1 MLALTIAFRNRVHIY
16 MTAPVPAQR
25 FNDVILV
32 KLAREIAMNIHPL
45 EDILKAHLIEPNQ
58 WENIQEMARF
68 QSLLETESAQ
78 WNGALNT
85 QERVKLKAAAMI
97 EEWLPEANQRMH
109 DRGESL
115 SAKTELGKLVR
126 DLAGFA
132 KGGIGIEGGGERF
145 SVTINLG
152 ADASLKFEKELPP
165 VIIDAE
171 G

>member
-1 MLALTIAFRNRVHIY
+1 MSSLVP
-16 MTAPVPAQR
+16 MTKIS
-25 FNDVILV
+25 DVILV
-32 KLAREIAMNIHPL
+32 KLARELAMDIHPV
-45 EDILKAHLIEPNQ
+45 EDILKAFQIEPKQ
-58 WENIQEMARF
+58 WEYIQEMPRF
-68 QSLLETESAQ
+68 QGLLETESAQ

-85 QERVKLKAAAMI
+85 QERVKIKAAAMI
-97 EEWLPEANQRMH
+97 EEWLPEANERLH

-115 SAKTELGKLVR
+115 NAKTELGKLVR

-132 KGGIGIEGGGERF
+132 KGGIGVEGAGERF

-165 VIIDAE
+165 VVIDAE